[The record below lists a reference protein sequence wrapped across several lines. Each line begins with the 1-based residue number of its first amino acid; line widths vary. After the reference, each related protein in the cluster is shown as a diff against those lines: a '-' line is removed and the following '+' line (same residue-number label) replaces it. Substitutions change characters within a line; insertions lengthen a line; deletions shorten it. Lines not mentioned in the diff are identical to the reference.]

1 MSARCRIPGD
11 VACARVDD
19 GAVLLHMGT
28 KHYFSLNETGA
39 EIWRMLEEGTA
50 VDEIPQRLSE
60 RFDVTA
66 DDARGAVDELIRALV
81 AEQLLEIAQS

>member
-1 MSARCRIPGD
+1 MSVRCTIPTD

-28 KHYFSLNETGA
+28 KRYFSLNETGA
-39 EIWRMLEEGTA
+39 EVWRLLEYGVP
-50 VDEIPQRLSE
+50 VDDIPQRLSE

-66 DDARGAVDELIRALV
+66 DEARDAVTGLVDALV
-81 AEQLLEIAQS
+81 AEQLLEVQA